1 MGGVEVLSPPSNALK
16 RRTITALALMPVVI
30 AAVLWLPTPFFA
42 LFLGGVLLLGTLEW
56 CTLAGLSGPVQRF
69 AYAAAILSL
78 MALLW
83 IWPQWQPWVFGLG
96 SLWWAVQAVLLLGVR
111 EVPRVEGVQRQLLAV
126 GFLVLVGPWAALV
139 YLHRIP
145 GTGPALVLF
154 LLVLMWTADSMAYF
168 VGRAWGGGR
177 AKLAPALSPGK
188 TRVGVY
194 GAMVGALICGLVFA
208 WTRSSGLPEILLILA
223 VCGISV
229 LISVVGDLYESLLK
243 RRRGLKDSSQLLP
256 GHGGMLDRIDSLT
269 AAAPVFAL
277 GITLIGV
284 SA

>member
-1 MGGVEVLSPPSNALK
+1 MVVTVSNTLT
-16 RRTITALALMPVVI
+16 RRAMTALVLVPLVV
-30 AAVLWLPTPFFA
+30 AAVLWLPTPWFA
-42 LFLGGVLLLGTLEW
+42 LVLAAVLLVAAREW
-56 CTLAGLSGPVQRF
+56 CTLMGLDGPVEQGV
-69 AYAAAILSL
+69 YLAAILAV

-83 IWPQWQPWVFGLG
+83 RWPAALPWLFGI
-96 SLWWAVQAVLLLGVR
+96 SALWWGSQAVLLPRVR
-111 EVPRVEGVQRQLLAV
+111 EVPRVSGAQWSLIVIGV
-126 GFLVLVGPWAALV
+126 LVLVGPWAALV
-139 YLHRIP
+139 YLHRFSEV
-145 GTGPALVLF
+145 GPLLVLF
-154 LLVLMWTADSMAYF
+154 LFLLMWTADSMAFF

-177 AKLAPALSPGK
+177 AKLAPNLSPGK

-194 GAMVGALICGLVFA
+194 GAMIGALVCALLFA
-208 WTRSSGLPEILLILA
+208 WVLSFGPLETLLIVLVCA
-223 VCGISV
+223 VSV

>member
-1 MGGVEVLSPPSNALK
+1 MGGVDVLPASNALK
-16 RRTITALALMPVVI
+16 RRTITALVLVPFVL
-30 AAVLWLPTPFFA
+30 AAVLWLPTPAFGLFFA
-42 LFLGGVLLLGTLEW
+42 AVLIPAALEW
-56 CTLAGLSGPVQRF
+56 CTLAGVVRPVSRVV
-69 AYAAAILSL
+69 YTAAILSA

-83 IWPQWQPWVFGLG
+83 YWPQAQPWWFGL
-96 SLWWAVQAVLLLGVR
+96 SALWWAVQTVVLLR
-111 EVPRVEGVQRQLLAV
+111 IHEVHRSDGVQRPLLAV

-139 YLHRIP
+139 HLHQFP
-145 GTGPALVLF
+145 GIGPALVIF
-154 LLVLMWTADSMAYF
+154 LLFLMWTADSMAYF

-177 AKLAPALSPGK
+177 AKLAPVLSPGK

-194 GAMVGALICGLVFA
+194 GALAGALICGLVFA
-208 WTRSSGLPEILLILA
+208 WIRSSGLTETLLILLI
-223 VCGISV
+223 CGISV
-229 LISVVGDLYESLLK
+229 VISVVGDLYESLLK

-277 GITLIGV
+277 GIILLGV

>member
-1 MGGVEVLSPPSNALK
+1 MGGVDVLLASNTLK
-16 RRTITALALMPVVI
+16 LRAITALSLVPLVI
-30 AAVLWLPTPFFA
+30 AAILLLPTSAFA
-42 LFLGGVLLLGTLEW
+42 LVLMGVILLAAWEW
-56 CTLAGLSGPVQRF
+56 CELAGLSTRMARVSYLAGIV
-69 AYAAAILSL
+69 AL
-78 MALLW
+78 MTLLW
-83 IWPQWQPWVFGLG
+83 VWPRWQFWLLGISAIWWVAQ
-96 SLWWAVQAVLLLGVR
+96 SLLLLRVR
-111 EVPRVEGVQRQLLAV
+111 EIPRVEGIQSSLLAV
-126 GFLVLVGPWAALV
+126 GILVLVGPWAALV
-139 YLHRIP
+139 HLHGLAEIGP
-145 GTGPALVLF
+145 GLVLF
-154 LLVLMWTADSMAYF
+154 LMFLMWTADSMAYF
-168 VGRAWGGGR
+168 VGRAWGAGR